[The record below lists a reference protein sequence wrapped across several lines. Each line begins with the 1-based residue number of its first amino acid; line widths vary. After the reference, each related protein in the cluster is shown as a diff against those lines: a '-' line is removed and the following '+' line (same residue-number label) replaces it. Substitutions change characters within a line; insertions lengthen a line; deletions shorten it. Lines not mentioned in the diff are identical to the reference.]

1 MVGFDHPNLV
11 RLIGVGIQRRPW
23 LAVLEFMRFGDL
35 AAVFRSC
42 TEFNLELMPL
52 EQLRMLVQVCVFLS
66 FSSFS
71 TNNLARRLRRAW
83 II

>member
-1 MVGFDHPNLV
+1 MVAFDHPNLV

-42 TEFNLELMPL
+42 TEYNLELLPL
-52 EQLRMLVQVCVFLS
+52 EQLRMLVQVFFYLCF
-66 FSSFS
+66 FFY
-71 TNNLARRLRRAW
+71 
-83 II
+83 